1 MQMEDLSY
9 NLVGILHKLSE
20 TNTRL
25 VEKLDEK
32 YPPKRN

>member
-9 NLVGILHKLSE
+9 NLVGIIHKLSE
-20 TNTRL
+20 TNTLL

-32 YPPKRN
+32 YPPQKS